1 MKANCYT
8 TEATDMDRG
17 RRRARKSL
25 MERPCPRFVSVSSVV
40 VLFVSVVALLVL
52 LASSAG
58 AQNVETDPLQ
68 CWWRTSAG
76 AVRVGEPFTVVLTCA
91 VLETDAA
98 TVVVDQ
104 SKIDPSVV
112 QFAPFEV
119 LGGQHGADLHTDLR
133 RFFQYEYRLR
143 LIGENQFGKDVPLPE
158 TKLAYRVQSRVGQKT
173 SIQGRDQ
180 SYVLPAQSVRVLSLV
195 PADTADI
202 RDASA
207 ETFADLDQ
215 RAFRANLLIVVGGV
229 LFALAVLLALLAAV
243 RLYSRLRKPSAA
255 ADRLVSD
262 GAILRAAGRELSA
275 VQRAREDAGWTPE
288 LAGRALTPLRVAA
301 AYALGRPVARTLAS
315 QPLTSDNGAGGA
327 EGALLVRKGW
337 PRRKVITVSGAATAR
352 SVAQEHRRGLGNPRR
367 AALLESLDRALVQCT
382 AAQYGRGDALDT
394 AALDEAL
401 TAGRAAVRR
410 VALEQTWVMR
420 KFGPRRPAREVEARA
435 WSR

>member
-1 MKANCYT
+1 M
-8 TEATDMDRG
+8 
-17 RRRARKSL
+17 
-25 MERPCPRFVSVSSVV
+25 
-40 VLFVSVVALLVL
+40 L
-52 LASSAG
+52 LALVATGSVTAA
-58 AQNVETDPLQ
+58 AQTVETDPLQ

-104 SKIDPSVV
+104 SKLEPSVV

-207 ETFADLDQ
+207 ETFVDLDQ

-229 LFALAVLLALLAAV
+229 LFALAGLLALIAAV

-315 QPLTSDNGAGGA
+315 QPASASNNGAGSA
-327 EGALLVRKGW
+327 EGALLVRTGW
-337 PRRKVITVSGAATAR
+337 PRRKVVTVSGAATAR
-352 SVAQEHRRGLGNPRR
+352 SVVQEQKRGLGTARR
-367 AALLESLDRALVQCT
+367 AALLESLDRALAQCT
-382 AAQYGRGDALDT
+382 AAQYGRGDTLDA
-394 AALDEAL
+394 AALDQAL
-401 TAGRAAVRR
+401 NVGRTAVRR
-410 VALEQTWVMR
+410 VALEQTWMMR
-420 KFGPRRPAREVEARA
+420 KFGPRPPAREVEARA